1 MSYSPFSYTV
11 AKKCHHE
18 VIHDIQKW
26 NCTNHIKDT
35 DKLNKTIKSYFCF
48 QISNNIKVQSPNKL
62 KTTIIAVSKIPS
74 SYTIREHIHHFLN
87 KNKKIHFLY
96 HSSDELKKMIKSST
110 VSNILF
116 VYTYIILFYLF
127 PICISQIKQTKKK
140 QLSLISVYKNSL
152 LTHLCLNIHHFSFIY
167 SQFVYHSSEK
177 L

>member
-1 MSYSPFSYTV
+1 MSSCGNPP
-11 AKKCHHE
+11 
-18 VIHDIQKW
+18 DIQKW
-26 NCTNHIKDT
+26 NCINHIKDT
-35 DKLNKTIKSYFCF
+35 LNKTIKSYFCF
-48 QISNNIKVQSPNKL
+48 QISNNIEVQSPNKL

-87 KNKKIHFLY
+87 KKKKIHFLY

-116 VYTYIILFYLF
+116 VYNTSFCFIYFQFVYHRLNKL
-127 PICISQIKQTKKK
+127 KKK

-152 LTHLCLNIHHFSFIY
+152 LTHLCLNIHHVSFIY

>member
-11 AKKCHHE
+11 AKKCHHV
-18 VIHDIQKW
+18 VIHPIYKNEIAPITSKTQ
-26 NCTNHIKDT
+26 TNSIKQ
-35 DKLNKTIKSYFCF
+35 IKSYFCF
-48 QISNNIKVQSPNKL
+48 QISNNIKVQSSNKL

-116 VYTYIILFYLF
+116 
-127 PICISQIKQTKKK
+127 C
-140 QLSLISVYKNSL
+140 
-152 LTHLCLNIHHFSFIY
+152 THTSFCFIY
-167 SQFVYHSSEK
+167 FQFVYHRLNK
-177 L
+177 LKKTN